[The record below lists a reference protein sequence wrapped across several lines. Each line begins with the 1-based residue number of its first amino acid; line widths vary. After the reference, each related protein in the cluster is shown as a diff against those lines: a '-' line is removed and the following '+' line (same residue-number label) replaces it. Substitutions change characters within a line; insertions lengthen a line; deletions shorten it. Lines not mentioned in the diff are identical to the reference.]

1 MLLELQ
7 IYIDTGQVCRARRRG
22 SAIALSR
29 TIDANLDCAFVENAQ
44 VFVVPNIEFP
54 RKLESNGGL
63 ITYPLTLVVWRP
75 W

>member
-1 MLLELQ
+1 MWR
-7 IYIDTGQVCRARRRG
+7 TRRRG
-22 SAIALSR
+22 PRTPLT
-29 TIDANLDCAFVENAQ
+29 TIDANLDCAFVENACAFVENAQ